1 MTQEVNMVTP
11 QKLFTLR
18 EVEQET
24 GLVRSTLYR
33 QLREGR
39 LKGIKRGNGTWR
51 IPRDEVDRILGVT
64 APE

>member
-1 MTQEVNMVTP
+1 MGTP
-11 QKLFTLR
+11 QKLLTLR

-39 LKGIKRGNGTWR
+39 LKGIRGDNGMWR
-51 IPRDEVDRILGVT
+51 ISRDEVDRILGVT
-64 APE
+64 ATE